1 MRLLPDVGL
10 GPAAVSWN
18 RRMRWSR
25 AEDRLNGF
33 KMFSVLGLLE
43 VSGGSFRA
51 LRCFKG
57 LRVELFKIFKS

>member
-1 MRLLPDVGL
+1 
-10 GPAAVSWN
+10 
-18 RRMRWSR
+18 MRWSR